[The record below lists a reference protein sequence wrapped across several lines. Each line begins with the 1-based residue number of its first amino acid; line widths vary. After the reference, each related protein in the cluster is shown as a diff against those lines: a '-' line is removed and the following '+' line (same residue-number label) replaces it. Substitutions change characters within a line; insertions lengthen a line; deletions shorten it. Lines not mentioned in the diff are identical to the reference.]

1 MTKFS
6 RVRTKLPS
14 SNLSRLTTFIAS
26 VALCGAVVSLISSN
40 HLIGTTDESAL
51 AKDLSTVP
59 GVEKKVLDAAV
70 PAAAVPAVPEPVPV
84 PEPEPV
90 VEHQEYVPASCEK
103 YIVEHAVELGYAS
116 EKNPKG
122 CLIWKDPNATSA
134 EIHKSLTS
142 YSTELDAHTAAIK
155 NFKPIPDLLKSIAKT
170 GNHDV
175 CATARLHPDGLK
187 ALFPS
192 NQLSLTDSGY
202 VEPLTPPMRNNKVCD
217 PGGFKHLMSLDYLV
231 HDFEHMCRKL
241 KPTSKRI
248 LIDMG
253 ASLSFH
259 GADQPIVTLLE
270 LYEKFGFEFDHIYGF
285 EISFTDPKQVYGT
298 LLPEKYFPTY
308 HWINV
313 GESIESNQVKS
324 IAERQLVVESST
336 LKLYCCMQ
344 WCFLFDFIIC
354 AH

>member
-1 MTKFS
+1 VSVGNCIIRTVPAVPTGRFTLRTSYFYCVSTANHQPILNSMTK
-6 RVRTKLPS
+6 
-14 SNLSRLTTFIAS
+14 LSRSNGSRSKSTIFIVTA
-26 VALCGAVVSLISSN
+26 ALCGAASLIFSHHVIGTRSTN
-40 HLIGTTDESAL
+40 GTTDESAL
-51 AKDLSTVP
+51 DLLADLLTVP
-59 GVEKKVLDAAV
+59 AVEKKGVTVSLAV
-70 PAAAVPAVPEPVPV
+70 
-84 PEPEPV
+84 PV
-90 VEHQEYVPASCEK
+90 VEHQEYVPSSSEK

-116 EKNPKG
+116 EKNPAG
-122 CLIWKDPNATSA
+122 CLIWKDPKATNA
-134 EIHKSLTS
+134 EMHKSLNS
-142 YSTELDAHTAAIK
+142 YSTDIDSHTAAIK
-155 NFKPIPDLLKSIAKT
+155 NFKPIPDLLKSIVKT

-175 CATARLHPDGLK
+175 CATARPHPDGLK

-241 KPTSKRI
+241 KPTSKRV

-285 EISFTDPKQVYGT
+285 EMKFTKPEQVFGE
-298 LLPEKYFPTY
+298 LLPEKYLPIY

-313 GESIESNQVKS
+313 GES
-324 IAERQLVVESST
+324 VESSR
-336 LKLYCCMQ
+336 LLRAQ
-344 WCFLFDFIIC
+344 L
-354 AH
+354 

>member
-1 MTKFS
+1 MAIKAKKGRRGRGRHNNCSTT
-6 RVRTKLPS
+6 VAVHPS
-14 SNLSRLTTFIAS
+14 YCTMDYLTRMYI
-26 VALCGAVVSLISSN
+26 VYGALLCFTVGSLIYF
-40 HLIGTTDESAL
+40 HYYFIIGTIDESA
-51 AKDLSTVP
+51 V
-59 GVEKKVLDAAV
+59 V
-70 PAAAVPAVPEPVPV
+70 
-84 PEPEPV
+84 PEPV

-175 CATARLHPDGLK
+175 CATTRLHPDGLK

-217 PGGFKHLMSLDYLV
+217 PGGSKHLMSLDYLV

-259 GADQPIVTLLE
+259 GADQPIITLLE

-313 GESIESNQVKS
+313 GESIESNQVNS
-324 IAERQLVVESST
+324 IAERQLLVESST
-336 LKLYCCMQ
+336 LKLLLHAMVVS
-344 WCFLFDFIIC
+344 I
-354 AH
+354 

>member
-1 MTKFS
+1 MTEFS
-6 RVRTKLPS
+6 RIRTKLSS
-14 SNLSRLTTFIAS
+14 SNRSILTTFFAS
-26 VALCGAVVSLISSN
+26 VVLCGAVVSLISSN
-40 HLIGTTDESAL
+40 YLVGTTDESAR
-51 AKDLSTVP
+51 AKDLSTAP
-59 GVEKKVLDAAV
+59 GVEKKVLD
-70 PAAAVPAVPEPVPV
+70 
-84 PEPEPV
+84 V

-122 CLIWKDPNATSA
+122 CLIWQDPSATSA

-142 YSTELDAHTAAIK
+142 YSTEIDAHTAAIK
-155 NFKPIPDLLKSIAKT
+155 NFKPIPDLLKSIVKT

-202 VEPLTPPMRNNKVCD
+202 VEPLTPPMRSNKMCD
-217 PGGFKHLMSLDYLV
+217 LGGSREHVMSLDYLV

-259 GADQPIVTLLE
+259 GAAQPIVTLLE
-270 LYEKFGFEFDHIYGF
+270 LYEKFGFEFDHIYGY

-324 IAERQLVVESST
+324 IAEKQLIVESST
-336 LKLYCCMQ
+336 LKLLLHAMV
-344 WCFLFDFIIC
+344 FSI
-354 AH
+354 